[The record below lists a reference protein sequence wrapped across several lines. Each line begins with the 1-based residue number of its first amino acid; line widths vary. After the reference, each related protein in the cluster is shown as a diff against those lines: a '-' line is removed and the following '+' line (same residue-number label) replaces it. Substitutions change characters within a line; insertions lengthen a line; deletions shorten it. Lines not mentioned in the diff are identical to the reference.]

1 MTLPLRRRRLL
12 AAPLLAPA
20 LLATPVLAQDRF
32 PSRPVRLIIP
42 VAVAGVTDIVGR
54 VLADAMSPLLGRPV
68 VVENIAGAGS
78 TVGAAAFQRAPAD
91 GHAIFLGTNNH
102 AVMKAIYPQIGFDPM
117 ADFTP
122 LALVARQPFVLVV
135 NPKLPVQDVAGL
147 LAWLRQKGEA
157 ANYGAA
163 NPGGSNH
170 LAGELLR
177 QRAGVEF
184 TIVPYRAAAASV
196 QDVVAGRLDFTID
209 SPTMILP
216 LMRDGQLRGLAVS
229 TTAASA
235 LVPGLPSLAEAG
247 VAGYDMTIWQILF
260 TRPGTPA
267 EAQAVLREAAARA
280 LADPVVQQRLAT
292 AGCETWR
299 DASPA
304 AATALL
310 AGEIGRWTPIVARMN
325 LNPGQ

>member
-1 MTLPLRRRRLL
+1 MLRRT
-12 AAPLLAPA
+12 
-20 LLATPVLAQDRF
+20 LLATPLLAAIPAQAQERF
-32 PSRPVRLIIP
+32 PSRPIRLIIP

-68 VVENIAGAGS
+68 VAENIAGAGS
-78 TVGAAAFQRAPAD
+78 TVGAGAFQRTQAD
-91 GHAIFLGTNNH
+91 GYSLFIGTNNH
-102 AVMKAIYPQIGFDPM
+102 AVMKAIYPQIGFDPV

-135 NPKLPVQDVAGL
+135 NPQVPVHTVPEL
-147 LAWLRQKGEA
+147 LDWLRRKRDA

-216 LMRDGQLRGLAVS
+216 LLRDGQLRGLAVS
-229 TTAASA
+229 TSDASA
-235 LVPGLPSLAEAG
+235 LVPGLPSLREAG
-247 VAGYDMTIWQILF
+247 VAGYDMTVWQILF
-260 TRPGTPA
+260 ARPGTPP
-267 EAQAVLREAAARA
+267 EVLAVLRDAAARA
-280 LADPVVQQRLAT
+280 LKDPAVSQRLAS
-292 AGCETWR
+292 AGCETWP
-299 DASPA
+299 DSSPA
-304 AATALL
+304 AAATLL
-310 AGEIGRWTPIVARMN
+310 KREIERWTPIVAAMN
-325 LNPGQ
+325 LNPG